1 VTPRRRTDLAL
12 RRRTDLALLLI
23 IRRAERNAGMPS
35 RSRWDEPDAPTGI
48 DPGGDPDEPEFHP
61 PS

>member
-1 VTPRRRTDLAL
+1 MIP

-23 IRRAERNAGMPS
+23 IRRAERDVGMPS
-35 RSRWDEPDAPTGI
+35 RSRWEEPDTPTGI
-48 DPGGDPDEPEFHP
+48 DPGRDPNQPESSR

>member
-1 VTPRRRTDLAL
+1 VTP